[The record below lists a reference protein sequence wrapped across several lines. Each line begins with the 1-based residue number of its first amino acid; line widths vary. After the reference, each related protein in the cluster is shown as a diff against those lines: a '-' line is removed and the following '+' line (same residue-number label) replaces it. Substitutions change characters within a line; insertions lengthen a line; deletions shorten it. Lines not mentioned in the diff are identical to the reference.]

1 MNGRTLFIVFLWRK
15 RMEQQW
21 QEFCE
26 KVNSRWNASLKEAI
40 FSNPQ
45 SKAQA
50 VSKRKVR
57 PVLLKGTLCFQ
68 VSSYEGKQVKHENL
82 NADEATKKALEWMQ
96 EEFKQLE
103 VHNEESSLICLTNKK
118 GTLTMKVKKNAAAA
132 ENCKAPTVSG
142 MGVSDKTAKQTKS
155 ESIDIE
161 KFAHNRKKKY
171 LLPDNEAVPFL
182 VDLGVQT
189 REGKIINSAYDKFK
203 QINRF
208 LEFIEDILPVL
219 ESKEKI
225 RILDFGCGKSYL
237 TFAIYHYLHEI
248 CGKEIEI
255 TGLDLKAD
263 VIANC
268 NKLAVKYGYCNLK
281 FEVGDIKDYEAYKDV
296 DLVVTLH
303 ACDTATD
310 YALYKAIR
318 WNAKAIL
325 SVPCCHHE
333 VNRQVKAAELV
344 PMLEYGIVKDRFAA
358 LATDSLRAM
367 ILKQYGYET
376 QLLEFID
383 MTHTPKNLLIRAVKK
398 NGFVPAGKLGQLQA
412 QEAEFSS
419 FLGVH
424 TTLQTLLENGK
435 E

>member
-21 QEFCE
+21 QEFSE

-45 SKAQA
+45 SKMQP
-50 VSKRKVR
+50 VTKRKVR
-57 PVLLKGTLCFQ
+57 PVLLKGELSYQ
-68 VSSYEGKQVKHENL
+68 VSTFEGKQVKHENL
-82 NADEATKKALEWMQ
+82 DAEVLTQKALAWMQ

-103 VHNEESSLICLTNKK
+103 IHNAESSLICLTNKK
-118 GTLTMKVKKNAAAA
+118 GTLTMKVKKNAP
-132 ENCKAPTVSG
+132 EKKVIQTECEG
-142 MGVSDKTAKQTKS
+142 MDL
-155 ESIDIE
+155 E

-219 ESKEKI
+219 EDKKCI

-248 CGKEIEI
+248 CHKEIEI

-263 VIANC
+263 VINNC
-268 NKLAVKYGYCNLK
+268 NKLAQKYGYSNLK
-281 FEVGDIKDYEAYKDV
+281 FEVGDIKDYEVYQNV

-333 VNRQVKAAELV
+333 VNRQIKAKELE
-344 PMLEYGIVKDRFAA
+344 PMLSYGIVKDRMAA
-358 LATDSLRAM
+358 LATDTLRSM
-367 ILKQYGYET
+367 LLKEYGYDT
-376 QLLEFID
+376 QILEFID

-398 NGFVPAGKLGQLQA
+398 PGLIPEGKQIKLREQ
-412 QEAEFSS
+412 QEEFSR
-419 FLGVH
+419 FIGVH
-424 TTLQTLLENGK
+424 TTLQILLEEGK